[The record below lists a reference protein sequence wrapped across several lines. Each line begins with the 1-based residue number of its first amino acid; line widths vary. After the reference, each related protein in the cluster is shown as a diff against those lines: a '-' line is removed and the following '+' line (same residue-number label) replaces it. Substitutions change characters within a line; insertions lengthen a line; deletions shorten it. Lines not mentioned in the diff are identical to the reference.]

1 MGGEL
6 VGVAVQLA
14 ICVALGA
21 ALLRFVPAKASR
33 TWATGLL
40 ALGMLCNLG
49 PVIGVVVAQF
59 SPPSLYLETEK
70 NRLEFN
76 RDQAG
81 EVVGVRVNNPPP
93 ECLTFLQLGERPW
106 AIALATITLTLVALV
121 LWRRADQPAP
131 PAAAGTA
138 DFGGPGSRPRSAAG
152 V

>member
-21 ALLRFVPAKASR
+21 VLLRFVPRRASR
-33 TWATGLL
+33 AWATGLL
-40 ALGMLCNLG
+40 TFVMLGNLG

-59 SPPSLYLETEK
+59 SPPSFYLETEK

-76 RDQAG
+76 RNQAG
-81 EVVGVRVNNPPP
+81 EVVGVMVNNPPP
-93 ECLTFLQLGERPW
+93 ECLTYLKLGERTW
-106 AIALATITLTLVALV
+106 AVALATLTLTLVALA
-121 LWRRADQPAP
+121 LWRRAGQEA
-131 PAAAGTA
+131 PAAAVGSA
-138 DFGGPGSRPRSAAG
+138 DPAGPSSRPQSAAS

>member
-6 VGVAVQLA
+6 VGVAMQLA

-21 ALLRFVPAKASR
+21 ALLCFVPAKSSR
-33 TWATGLL
+33 AWATGLL

-59 SPPSLYLETEK
+59 APPRLYLETEK

-81 EVVGVRVNNPPP
+81 EVVGVRVNKPPP
-93 ECLTFLQLGERPW
+93 ECLTYLKLGERTW
-106 AIALATITLTLVALV
+106 AVALATIALTLVALA
-121 LWRRADQPAP
+121 LWRRADQEAA

-138 DFGGPGSRPRSAAG
+138 ALGRPGSRPRSAAG